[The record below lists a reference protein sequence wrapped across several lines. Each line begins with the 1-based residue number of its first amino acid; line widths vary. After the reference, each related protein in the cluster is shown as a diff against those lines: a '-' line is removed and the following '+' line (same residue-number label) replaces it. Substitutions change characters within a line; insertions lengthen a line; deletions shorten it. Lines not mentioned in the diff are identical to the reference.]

1 MFITTNRIYEPPQDD
16 GDSLRNEESEAVPE
30 FANEENMVHEERQDG
45 QGSEGEQDTEGNMT
59 KQHLVAS
66 EEQDEE
72 ELRAIQIESQS
83 IMAAEGLSHEH
94 ASRHVPQL
102 GMKFKTTERRMIAL
116 MFQEYEAQETTKGR
130 FLFQES
136 KAQERT
142 KRRFLV
148 HRQHL
153 ILCQTKEKQVRLYQ
167 PSAPLNLL
175 SHYRMENGE

>member
-30 FANEENMVHEERQDG
+30 FANEENMVHEERQDE

-83 IMAAEGLSHEH
+83 IMAAERLSHEH

-102 GMKFKTTERRMIAL
+102 GMKFKTTEDAYSFYNDYAFIVGFSLVKWHTYKCQDKKDHNYGQVTRVTYKCNL
-116 MFQEYEAQETTKGR
+116 SG
-130 FLFQES
+130 
-136 KAQERT
+136 
-142 KRRFLV
+142 KR
-148 HRQHL
+148 
-153 ILCQTKEKQVRLYQ
+153 KEDDSTDV
-167 PSAPLNLL
+167 S
-175 SHYRMENGE
+175 GV